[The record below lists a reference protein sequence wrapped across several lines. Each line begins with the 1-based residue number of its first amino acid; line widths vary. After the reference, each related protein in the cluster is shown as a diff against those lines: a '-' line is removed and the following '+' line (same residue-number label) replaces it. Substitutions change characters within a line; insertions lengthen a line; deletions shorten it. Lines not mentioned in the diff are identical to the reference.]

1 MGLKGIFG
9 LARAAHRIGLIG
21 AALLLATVA
30 AHAADSVSASSQ
42 NGYSRLNFVF
52 APAGHVT
59 AATDGSVLTLSFD
72 RKTTLDAEAVA
83 KLMGGAV
90 GSVRADADGK
100 TFRFALS
107 QPLKLHQSAA
117 ANHAV
122 VDLAPQ
128 NFAGVMPDLP
138 QPVVA
143 APKPVDVA
151 SLPALVLRSG
161 AYANFTRLVF
171 DWNKDVPYTVFPGA
185 GKMTIKF
192 EAAAKPDLS
201 AIARFQ
207 PPWVKNAAWHLEGA
221 NTVVEFETDADSG
234 YHDFKDG
241 TKIVLDILAP
251 KTDASAYAPP
261 TEKGAGTAKPS
272 ITKIAAAPVKPGASN
287 AQAAAITD
295 AAKQLKAPKPAA
307 DTKEPVKPDTKTAS
321 AKPDVKPDA
330 KAATAPPQPL
340 LPKPDAAKP
349 DPKAVKAAATPAPQP
364 AATAASA
371 PAAAATPTSTSMQVT
386 ESTVTP
392 AGVILNFKG
401 ANNHPSAVFVRGL
414 TAWIVLE
421 DAANLDAAALKATLG
436 GFASGIEASSS
447 PGVSILRITLK
458 QTGPITALDNG
469 ADLKVVIGN
478 KTGITPV
485 SIGFAREQDDPKR
498 AALTTFLPRADK
510 SFALT
515 DPATGDI
522 LTVIPGAS
530 GYAMLEQRVYAEFAA
545 LPTASGL
552 VITPYTDDLAITVA
566 GTRIRI
572 ARPGGLSLTPPQTA
586 NGQTPQGMAQAANE
600 PSFID
605 FANWG
610 QMTGGSFLATERR
623 LSQSM
628 ARLPAATANHARL
641 ELARFYL
648 ANRFASEAMG
658 LINLIQA
665 QDPSLNGDAQLAV
678 MRASADYMLGRY
690 QAAHNDLAG
699 GAFDFNPHAALWRGL
714 TEAAL
719 ENWHTAHD
727 DLVLAG
733 PVLKRYPADW
743 QARAR
748 LADANAALGIGRLE
762 LADAALTHLPRD
774 LSRSD
779 ALEANL
785 VRARIQ
791 ATTGN
796 YNKAVP
802 LFAAVLNGGDERL
815 AAQAIYY
822 QVDGGLNAHTIK
834 PAQAIDV
841 LERLRFRWRGDALE
855 MKTLRRLAGLYFAGN
870 QYREGL
876 KTLRVATLNFQ
887 NNDAGRAAQD
897 DMRVAFAKLYL
908 KGGADKM
915 APVEQLALFY
925 DNVDLTPIGADGDE
939 MIRRMSDRLASVDL
953 LEPAATL
960 LAYQVDKRLD
970 GVAKAEV
977 STRLAAIYLMDH
989 KPQNAINALHESQ
1002 ITGLPDQTVHDR
1014 LLLEARSFAAL
1025 KQWDSALD
1033 LIAVDSDADTVRL
1046 RADIYWES
1054 GNWDVAGQ
1062 KTEEILG
1069 ARASDT
1075 APLSASERA
1084 QVLRM
1089 AVAYSLANDEASL
1102 DRLRKNFTP
1111 KMTGTPDASAFV
1123 VLSQSI
1129 DLHGMAF
1136 RQAAQQIASV
1146 DTLET
1151 FMKDF
1156 SKRHEAPRS

>member
-1 MGLKGIFG
+1 M
-9 LARAAHRIGLIG
+9 GLIG
-21 AALLLATVA
+21 TAFLLAASA
-30 AHAADSVSASSQ
+30 AHAADSVSASNQ
-42 NGYSRLNFVF
+42 NGYSRLSFAF
-52 APAGHVT
+52 APSGQVT

-72 RKTTLDAEAVA
+72 RKTTLDPDAIAG
-83 KLMGGAV
+83 LMGGAV
-90 GSVRADADGK
+90 ASVRADADGK
-100 TFRFALS
+100 TFRFALT

-117 ANHAV
+117 GDHAV

-138 QPVVA
+138 RPVVV
-143 APKPVDVA
+143 APKPVDAA
-151 SLPALVLRSG
+151 SLPALTLRSG

-171 DWNKDVPYTVFPGA
+171 DWDKDVPYTVFPGA

-192 EAAAKPDLS
+192 QAAVRPDLS

-221 NTVVEFETDADSG
+221 STVVEFETDADSG

-261 TEKGAGTAKPS
+261 GTAKPQATA
-272 ITKIAAAPVKPGASN
+272 IKTGASD

-295 AAKQLKAPKPAA
+295 TAKQLQSPAKPDDAKPADKLA
-307 DTKEPVKPDTKTAS
+307 AAAP
-321 AKPDVKPDA
+321 KPDVKLAAAAPKPDA
-330 KAATAPPQPL
+330 KPDAKPATAPPQPL
-340 LPKPDAAKP
+340 LPKPDPKAAASKTAAAKP
-349 DPKAVKAAATPAPQP
+349 PAPAP
-364 AATAASA
+364 AATAPAAA
-371 PAAAATPTSTSMQVT
+371 PAATQVT

-392 AGVILNFKG
+392 TGVILNFKG
-401 ANNHPSAVFVRGL
+401 ANNHPAAVFVRGL

-436 GFASGIEASSS
+436 GFAGGIEASSS

-458 QTGPITALDNG
+458 QPAPIAALDNG

-478 KTGITPV
+478 KTGLTPV
-485 SIGFAREQDDPKR
+485 SLGFAREQDDPHR

-530 GYAMLEQRVYAEFAA
+530 GYAMLDQRVYAEFAA

-552 VITPYTDDLAITVA
+552 VITPYTDDLVISVA

-586 NGQTPQGMAQAANE
+586 SGQTPQAMAQALSE
-600 PSFID
+600 PTFID
-605 FANWG
+605 FAAWG

-623 LSQSM
+623 LSQSV
-628 ARLPAATANHARL
+628 ARLPAGTANHARL

-648 ANRFASEAMG
+648 ANRFASEALG
-658 LINLIQA
+658 LINLMQA
-665 QDPSLNGDAQLAV
+665 QDPSLNGDAQLAM
-678 MRASADYMLGRY
+678 MRASADYMMGRY

-719 ENWHTAHD
+719 ENWRTAHD

-748 LADANAALGIGRLE
+748 LADADAALGIGRLE
-762 LADAALTHLPRD
+762 LADAALTHMPRD
-774 LSRSD
+774 LSRGD
-779 ALEANL
+779 ALEADL

-796 YNKAVP
+796 YAKSVP
-802 LFAAVLNGGDERL
+802 LFASVQNGGDERL

-822 QVDGGLNAHTIK
+822 QVDAGLNAHAIK

-876 KTLRVATLNFQ
+876 KTLRVATQNFQ
-887 NNDAGRAAQD
+887 NNDAARAAQD
-897 DMRVAFAKLYL
+897 DMRAAFANLYL
-908 KGGADKM
+908 KGGADKI

-925 DNVDLTPIGADGDE
+925 DNVDLTPIGSDGDE
-939 MIRRMSDRLASVDL
+939 MIRRIADRLVSVDL

-989 KPQNAINALHESQ
+989 KPQNAINTLHDSQ
-1002 ITGLPDQTVHDR
+1002 ITGLPDEAIHER

-1025 KQWDSALD
+1025 KQWDNALD
-1033 LIAVDSDADTVRL
+1033 LIAVDNAADTSRL

-1062 KTEEILG
+1062 KTEELLG
-1069 ARASDT
+1069 PRASDM
-1075 APLSASERA
+1075 APLSADERA

-1102 DRLRKNFTP
+1102 ERLRKNFMS
-1111 KMTGTPDASAFV
+1111 KMAGTPDASAFA
-1123 VLSQSI
+1123 VLSQNI
-1129 DLHGMAF
+1129 ELHGVAF
-1136 RQAAQQIASV
+1136 RDAAQQIAQV

>member
-1 MGLKGIFG
+1 MATMAHRMGLMGTAF
-9 LARAAHRIGLIG
+9 
-21 AALLLATVA
+21 LLATSA

-42 NGYSRLNFVF
+42 NGYSRLSFAF
-52 APAGHVT
+52 APSGHVT
-59 AATDGSVLTLSFD
+59 AVTDGSVLTLSFD
-72 RKTTLDAEAVA
+72 RKTTLDPGAVA
-83 KLMGGAV
+83 RMMGGAV
-90 GSVRADADGK
+90 ASVRADADGK
-100 TFRFALS
+100 SFHFALN
-107 QPLKLHQSAA
+107 QPLKLHQSAVGDR
-117 ANHAV
+117 AV
-122 VDLAPQ
+122 VDLAPEG
-128 NFAGVMPDLP
+128 FTGAMPDLP
-138 QPVVA
+138 PVVA
-143 APKPVDVA
+143 AAPKKLDVA
-151 SLPALVLRSG
+151 SLPVLTLRSG

-171 DWNKDVPYTVFPGA
+171 DWNKDVPYTVSPGA
-185 GKMTIKF
+185 GRMTIKF
-192 EAAAKPDLS
+192 QAAAKPDLS

-207 PPWVKNAAWHLEGA
+207 PPWVKNAAWHLEGSD
-221 NTVVEFETDADSG
+221 TVVEFETDADSG

-261 TEKGAGTAKPS
+261 GTAKPQATA
-272 ITKIAAAPVKPGASN
+272 IRPGAST
-287 AQAAAITD
+287 AQAAAIT
-295 AAKQLKAPKPAA
+295 ATAKQLQAPAT
-307 DTKEPVKPDTKTAS
+307 D
-321 AKPDVKPDA
+321 AKPDSKSAAAAPKADA
-330 KAATAPPQPL
+330 KADAKIATAPPQPL
-340 LPKPDAAKP
+340 LPKPDPKAATASTAAAKP
-349 DPKAVKAAATPAPQP
+349 GVRVA
-364 AATAASA
+364 A
-371 PAAAATPTSTSMQVT
+371 PAAAAAATQASASPTPAATQVT

-401 ANNHPSAVFVRGL
+401 ANSHPSAVFVRGL

-421 DAANLDAAALKATLG
+421 DAANLDAATLKAALG

-458 QTGPITALDNG
+458 APAPITALDNG
-469 ADLKVVIGN
+469 SDLKVVIGS
-478 KTGITPV
+478 KTGVAPV
-485 SIGFAREQDDPKR
+485 SIGFAREQDDPLR
-498 AALTTFLPRADK
+498 AALSTFLPRADK

-522 LTVIPGAS
+522 LTVIPGSS
-530 GYAMLEQRVYAEFAA
+530 GYAMLQPRAYAEFAA
-545 LPTASGL
+545 LATASGL
-552 VITPYTDDLAITVA
+552 VITPYTDDLVISVA

-572 ARPGGLSLTPPQTA
+572 SRPGGLSLTPPQA
-586 NGQTPQGMAQAANE
+586 VLGETPQAMAQAQNE

-605 FANWG
+605 FAAWG

-623 LSQSM
+623 LGQS
-628 ARLPAATANHARL
+628 ASRLPAGTANHARL
-641 ELARFYL
+641 VLARFYL
-648 ANRFASEAMG
+648 ANHFASEALG

-665 QDPSLNGDAQLAV
+665 QDPSLAGDTQLAV
-678 MRASADYMLGRY
+678 MRAAADYMMGRY

-714 TEAAL
+714 TEAAQ
-719 ENWHTAHD
+719 ENWRTAHD
-727 DLVLAG
+727 DMVLAA

-743 QARAR
+743 QARAH
-748 LADANAALGIGRLE
+748 LADADAALGIGRLE

-774 LSRSD
+774 LPAPD
-779 ALEANL
+779 ALEAEL

-796 YNKAVP
+796 YAKAVP
-802 LFAAVLNGGDERL
+802 LFAAVQNGGDERL

-822 QVDGGLNAHTIK
+822 QVDAGLNAHAVTPRQGIE
-834 PAQAIDV
+834 V

-876 KTLRVATLNFQ
+876 KTLRVATQNFQ
-887 NNDAGRAAQD
+887 NNDAARAAQD
-897 DMRVAFAKLYL
+897 DMRAAFARLYL

-925 DNVDLTPIGADGDE
+925 DNVDLTPIGSDGDE
-939 MIRRMSDRLASVDL
+939 MIRRIADRLVAVDL

-960 LAYQVDKRLD
+960 LSYQVNKRLD
-970 GVAKAEV
+970 GVAKAQV
-977 STRLAAIYLMDH
+977 STRLAAIYLIDH
-989 KPQNAINALHESQ
+989 KPQDAINALHDSQ
-1002 ITGLPDQTVHDR
+1002 ITGLPDEAIHER

-1025 KQWDSALD
+1025 KQWDNALD
-1033 LIAVDSDADTVRL
+1033 LIAVDNDPDTSRL

-1062 KTEEILG
+1062 KTEELLG
-1069 ARASDT
+1069 PRAGDA
-1075 APLSASERA
+1075 APLSDEERA

-1102 DRLRKNFTP
+1102 ERLRKNFAP
-1111 KMTGTPDASAFV
+1111 KMNGTPDASAFA

-1129 DLHGMAF
+1129 DLHGVAF
-1136 RQAAQQIASV
+1136 RDAARQIASV
-1146 DTLET
+1146 DTLES

-1156 SKRHEAPRS
+1156 SKRHDGATTPRS

>member
-1 MGLKGIFG
+1 M
-9 LARAAHRIGLIG
+9 AA
-21 AALLLATVA
+21 AFLLAASA
-30 AHAADSVSASSQ
+30 AHAAGPVPAGDKVSATSQ
-42 NGYSRLNFVF
+42 EGYSRLSFYF

-59 AATDGSVLTLSFD
+59 ATTDGSVLILSFD
-72 RKTTLDAEAVA
+72 RKTTLNADAMAA
-83 KLMGGAV
+83 MMGGAV
-90 GSVRADADGK
+90 ASVRADDDGK
-100 TFRFALS
+100 AFHFALTL
-107 QPLKLHQSAA
+107 PLKLHQSAVGD
-117 ANHAV
+117 HAV
-122 VDLAPQ
+122 VDVAPQ
-128 NFAGVMPDLP
+128 SFTGVMPDLP
-138 QPVVA
+138 PPVAA

-151 SLPALVLRSG
+151 SLPTLTLRSG

-185 GKMTIKF
+185 GKITIKF
-192 EAAAKPDLS
+192 QASVKPDLS

-221 NTVVEFETDADSG
+221 GTLVEFQTDTDSG

-251 KTDASAYAPP
+251 KTDASAYVPP
-261 TEKGAGTAKPS
+261 GTAKPQ
-272 ITKIAAAPVKPGASN
+272 ITKMDAAAVKSGASP
-287 AQAAAITD
+287 AQAAAIADT
-295 AAKQLKAPKPAA
+295 AKQLQPPVKTADAKPDPKPAA
-307 DTKEPVKPDTKTAS
+307 TAPDAKAAAKPDTKTAS
-321 AKPDVKPDA
+321 
-330 KAATAPPQPL
+330 APPQPL
-340 LPKPDAAKP
+340 LPKPDAKTQAGKLA
-349 DPKAVKAAATPAPQP
+349 DTKTVAVA
-364 AATAASA
+364 A
-371 PAAAATPTSTSMQVT
+371 PAAAAPAPSATTTQVT

-392 AGVILNFKG
+392 TGVILNFKG

-447 PGVSILRITLK
+447 TGVSILRISLK
-458 QTGPITALDNG
+458 TPAPIAALDNG

-485 SIGFAREQDDPKR
+485 SIGFAREQDDPKH

-510 SFALT
+510 SIPLT

-552 VITPYTDDLAITVA
+552 VITPYADDLVISVA

-586 NGQTPQGMAQAANE
+586 SGQTPQQMAQVANE

-623 LSQSM
+623 LGQSA

-648 ANRFASEAMG
+648 ANRFASEALG

-665 QDPSLNGDAQLAV
+665 QDPSRNGDTQLAI
-678 MRASADYMLGRY
+678 MRASADYMMGRY

-727 DLVLAG
+727 DLVLAS

-762 LADAALTHLPRD
+762 LADAAITHLPPV
-774 LSRSD
+774 LSHTD
-779 ALEANL
+779 ALEAEL
-785 VRARIQ
+785 VHARIQ

-796 YNKAVP
+796 YAKAAP
-802 LFAAVLNGGDERL
+802 LFAAVQNGGDERL

-822 QVDGGLNAHTIK
+822 QVDAGLNAHVIK
-834 PAQAIDV
+834 PAQGIDV

-870 QYREGL
+870 QNREGL
-876 KTLRVATLNFQ
+876 KTLRVATQNFQ
-887 NNDAGRAAQD
+887 NNDAARAAQD
-897 DMRVAFAKLYL
+897 DMRAAFAKLYL

-925 DNVDLTPIGADGDE
+925 DNVDLTPIGSDGDE
-939 MIRRMSDRLASVDL
+939 MIRRMADRLVTVDL
-953 LEPAATL
+953 LEPAAGL

-970 GVAKAEV
+970 GVAKADV

-989 KPQNAINALHESQ
+989 KPQDAINALHNSQ
-1002 ITGLPDQTVHDR
+1002 ITGLPDTAIHDR
-1014 LLLEARSFAAL
+1014 LILEARSFAAL
-1025 KQWDSALD
+1025 KQWNNALD
-1033 LIAVDSDADTVRL
+1033 LIAVDTDADTSRL

-1062 KTEEILG
+1062 KTEELLG
-1069 ARASDT
+1069 ARAGDT
-1075 APLSASERA
+1075 APLSDTERA

-1111 KMTGTPDASAFV
+1111 KMTGTPDASAFT

-1129 DLHGMAF
+1129 DLHGVAF
-1136 RQAAQQIASV
+1136 RDAAQQIASV
-1146 DTLET
+1146 DTLQA

-1156 SKRHEAPRS
+1156 SKRREAPRS